1 MFDLK
6 EIKIRYLT
14 LLIALWLSTILSAL
28 GVVYVTHD
36 TRLKYHQLET
46 LRRQENYLQVA
57 WSQYLLEES
66 AWAAYSRTEQI
77 AKKHLAM
84 QSPNASHIV
93 IVGL

>member
-1 MFDLK
+1 MFGLK
-6 EIKIRYLT
+6 EFDIRH
-14 LLIALWLSTILSAL
+14 LLLLMALWLSTIVSAL
-28 GVVYVTHD
+28 SVVYVTHD

-46 LRRQENYLQVA
+46 LRRQENNLQVA

-84 QSPNASHIV
+84 LPPATDHIV

>member
-1 MFDLK
+1 MFGLRKFD
-6 EIKIRYLT
+6 IRYL
-14 LLIALWLSTILSAL
+14 LILTVLWLLTMVSAL
-28 GVVYVTHD
+28 AVVYVTHD

-77 AKKHLAM
+77 AKNNLAM
-84 QSPNASHIV
+84 QSPAADHTI